1 MKTKTSI
8 TLSEELLEKI
18 DHMIKGHKNRS
29 SFIEQALRH
38 YITSQEREQRNR
50 ADLEILN
57 ERVDSLNREASDVIS
72 YQVEL

>member
-18 DHMIKGHKNRS
+18 DRIVKGHSNRS
-29 SFIEQALRH
+29 VFIEQAVRH
-38 YITSQEREQRNR
+38 YIISKERERRNK

-57 ERVDSLNREASDVIS
+57 KHADTLNMEARDAIS

>member
-1 MKTKTSI
+1 
-8 TLSEELLEKI
+8 
-18 DHMIKGHKNRS
+18 MIKGHTNRS

-38 YITSQEREQRNR
+38 YIASKEREQRNR

-57 ERVDSLNREASDVIS
+57 EHADSLNREASDVVS